1 MRASRVRG
9 GARGERSDLAWV
21 GVRGERPRMGV
32 VRERP
37 RVGGVREE
45 RPRVGGV
52 RGERPRV
59 GGVKGERPRVR
70 GVTAI
75 NLQPKWLRT
84 SESMRAT
91 SPMRECVYMTER
103 SYTLSQN
110 GYGSPSSDARKSD
123 DVMCVYDR

>member
-1 MRASRVRG
+1 MGGVRERPRVGWVRE
-9 GARGERSDLAWV
+9 ERPRV
-21 GVRGERPRMGV
+21 EGVRGERPRVGE

-37 RVGGVREE
+37 RVGDLRE
-45 RPRVGGV
+45 
-52 RGERPRV
+52 ERPRV